1 MTSFTI
7 EKRMK
12 MAADKAW
19 NVFSDFEHSP
29 IAAITVSV
37 EEKGKS
43 DSNGIGTIR
52 IITIGKR
59 QFREKLESLRPPNS
73 LTYSLLSGAPVR
85 DYTGTINIE
94 SIRNET
100 LITWKV
106 QFMPKIIGTGWIVK
120 WFSQNTI
127 NHILTEIEAEYQD

>member
-1 MTSFTI
+1 MTAFSVK
-7 EKRMK
+7 KRMK
-12 MAADKAW
+12 MSANKAW

-29 IAAITVSV
+29 IATFTVTV
-37 EEKGKS
+37 EEKGES

-52 IITIGKR
+52 IITIGSR
-59 QFREKLESLRPPNS
+59 QFRERLEALIPPNS

-85 DYTGTINIE
+85 NYTGNIDIK

-106 QFMPKIIGTGWIVK
+106 QFKPKIIGTGWIVK
-120 WFSQNTI
+120 WLAKNTI
-127 NHILTEIEAEYQD
+127 NHILKEIEEEYQD